1 MRRRDIENILHQ
13 AGARPRHRLGQH
25 FMIDPRV
32 LRAILD
38 AADLHGD
45 DVVLEVGPGPGN
57 LTALLSEKTGTVLAV
72 DIDSALLAAAAQ
84 HWNHLKNVQWLRADV
99 LAGKHEINPA
109 VTQALL
115 TLLERTERNGRR
127 HRRGKLVANLPYNVA
142 SPLVAELLLLHWRN
156 RHDSAPGGLLFER
169 LVFTV
174 QREVA
179 LRMRATAGT
188 AAYGA
193 LGIII
198 QLLGD
203 VEILRMIA
211 PESFWPPPQV
221 HSALVLIRPNEAK
234 MAALSDAVG
243 MQRILAGLFAHRR
256 QNLVNA
262 IRHGFPSV
270 QIIPLLP
277 RLQASGIDP
286 RERAE
291 NLAPEQLLLLC
302 EMLPAG
308 DSRWV

>member
-1 MRRRDIENILHQ
+1 MRRRDIENILHK
-13 AGARPRHRLGQH
+13 AGARPRHRFGQH
-25 FMIDPRV
+25 FMIDPDM

-38 AADLHGD
+38 AADLHGG

-57 LTALLSEKTGTVLAV
+57 LTALLSEKAATVLAV
-72 DIDSALLAAAAQ
+72 DIDSALLAAAAR
-84 HWNHLKNVQWLRADV
+84 HWNQLTNIQWLCADV
-99 LAGKHEINPA
+99 LAGKHEINPT
-109 VTQALL
+109 VLQALL
-115 TLLERTERNGRR
+115 TLRKQTGADDGPGCRV
-127 HRRGKLVANLPYNVA
+127 KLVANLPYNVA

-156 RHDSAPGGLLFER
+156 RHDAATGGLRFER

-179 LRMRATAGT
+179 LRMRATVGT

-203 VEILRMIA
+203 VEIPRMIA
-211 PESFWPPPQV
+211 PESFWPPPKV
-221 HSALVLIRPNEAK
+221 RSALVVIKPNEAK
-234 MAALSDAVG
+234 MAALSDAG
-243 MQRILAGLFAHRR
+243 KMQRILAGLFAHRR

-270 QIIPLLP
+270 QVASLLP
-277 RLQASGIDP
+277 RLQAAGIDP

-291 NLAPEQLLLLC
+291 KLVPEQLLLLC
-302 EMLPAG
+302 EILPAG
-308 DSRWV
+308 AI